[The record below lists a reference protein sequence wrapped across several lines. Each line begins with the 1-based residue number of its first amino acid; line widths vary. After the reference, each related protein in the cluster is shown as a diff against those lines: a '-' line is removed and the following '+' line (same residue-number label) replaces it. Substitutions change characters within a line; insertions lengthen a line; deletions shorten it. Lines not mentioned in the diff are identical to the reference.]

1 MARTF
6 IGELIFRF
14 RDDAS
19 AKAKTAATSIG
30 GSVSDIERAARR
42 LSTAPFGAKLQRDL
56 EKLGASASDLDKLRA
71 SWERMHTSMSSRNL
85 SKAAKANEIASWS
98 MAARGH
104 FAGLASQ
111 IKGADDRTKGLVG
124 SINQLMK
131 LGAYSFAGGSL
142 VYGGG
147 IAVRE
152 GLRASASERRE
163 RALQHYANL
172 PQNERDQIEGQSQSL
187 AGKYRLTQA
196 DVMEL
201 MRESRLSMPG
211 ADAAFGVSEQLAQ
224 AFKMLQLRMGPEN
237 ALDGL
242 RVLMKGFDNVALTER
257 PEAVKQALAAYVKAQ
272 QITGKDMSPEDLA
285 QAIKYARSAGKVFSE
300 DFLFKW
306 MPMMIAEV
314 GGSDTGTQLRAG
326 FDQFVVGRASKASL
340 AKQREYGL
348 RDGDNRLIGQNDFT
362 QNPVKWVQDFVL
374 PALEK
379 QGITKDD
386 PTEMARAIGE
396 LTNNRLS
403 SDLILRLIENYAQ
416 YERQV
421 AMAEKAIGLDGA
433 SSVDALDAFSSLA
446 GLTSSLKNLA
456 GAVVPMET
464 ISQGMNSLS
473 DAINTL
479 QQAWRDGDPAARL
492 GIGAAGVGAA
502 YGAWGVGKAVAGLFT
517 AGLNLNAAAT
527 SLQAAAVALGGTGG
541 VPGDV
546 PGKGKGSAAGGL
558 AALAGRIAGVAG
570 LGTLL
575 SGSSGP
581 VDPKERDNRL
591 RRTFDE
597 WVKTHPFIPERKAIQ
612 EQPAIPY
619 GSLVRDPGAHGDR
632 LANYPGVD
640 AAKHAGKELQDALSI
655 TAVPVVDGSQI
666 KAALADAKALKETL
680 GSIGGVVSAAA
691 QKAKQQM
698 DAEVRRSFSDYGVA
712 P

>member
-14 RDDAS
+14 KDDAS
-19 AKAKTAATSIG
+19 ARAKTAATSIG
-30 GSVSDIERAARR
+30 GSVTDIERAARR
-42 LSTAPFGAKLQRDL
+42 LSVAPFGAKLQRDL
-56 EKLGASASDLDKLRA
+56 EKLGASASEIDKLKA
-71 SWERMHTSMSSRNL
+71 SWDRLHASMASRNL
-85 SKAAKANEIASWS
+85 SKAAKSNEIAAWS
-98 MAARGH
+98 LAARSH

-111 IKGADDRTKGLVG
+111 IKGADDRTKGLIG

-163 RALQHYANL
+163 RALQHFANL
-172 PQNERDQIEGQSQSL
+172 PQSERDQIEGQSQSL

-257 PEAVKQALAAYVKAQ
+257 PEAVKQALDAYVKAQ

-326 FDQFVVGRASKASL
+326 FDQFIVGRASKASL

-348 RDGDNRLIGQNDFT
+348 RDGDNRLVGQNDFT
-362 QNPVKWVQDFVL
+362 QNPVKWVQGYVL

-379 QGITKDD
+379 RGITKDD
-386 PTEMARAIGE
+386 PTEMALAIGE

-421 AMAEKAIGLDGA
+421 AMAEKAIGLEGA
-433 SSVDALDAFSSLA
+433 SSVDALDAFSSFA

-464 ISQGMNSLS
+464 ISQGMNSLA
-473 DAINTL
+473 DAVNTL
-479 QQAWRDGDPAARL
+479 QQAWRDGDPVARL
-492 GIGAAGVGAA
+492 GIGAAGAGAA
-502 YGAWGVGKAVAGLFT
+502 FGMWGVGKAIAGLFT

-546 PGKGKGSAAGGL
+546 PGKGKSKGWSWL
-558 AALAGRIAGVAG
+558 AALGSAGAVVASG
-570 LGTLL
+570 LIQ
-575 SGSSGP
+575 SGSSREMTP
-581 VDPKERDNRL
+581 EEKDLML
-591 RRTFDE
+591 RRSFQE
-597 WVKTHPFIPERKAIQ
+597 WLKDHPFIPEPTPRGKYA
-612 EQPAIPY
+612 
-619 GSLVRDPGAHGDR
+619 
-632 LANYPGVD
+632 D
-640 AAKHAGKELQDALSI
+640 AADAARVESDRFNFLKQDAREVQDALNI
-655 TAVPVVDGSQI
+655 TAAPVVDGSQI
-666 KAALADAKALKETL
+666 KAALSDAKALKETL
-680 GSIGGVVSAAA
+680 AGIGGAVSAAA